1 MQPQEINFH
10 SESSESTLD
19 RLSGVPN
26 NGFLK
31 NALKTLFRL
40 PRVLLDLKK
49 YILIRA
55 IKSISVASS

>member
-1 MQPQEINFH
+1 MHAPGIKFH

-19 RLSGVPN
+19 RLSGAPN
-26 NGFLK
+26 DGFLH

-49 YILIRA
+49 YILIGA
-55 IKSISVASS
+55 IKSISVPSS